1 MLHFVAFLNLFIC
14 TQIFYKYSSMILF
27 ACLGF
32 CLLAALMG
40 IINDIHHQKVC
51 KSSLKLMHVT
61 VLGVGDTPHCFMCTG
76 VMCLAYVILS
86 SLKMMPKKVNS
97 RKQKKM
103 YTSTSYLT

>member
-1 MLHFVAFLNLFIC
+1 MLHFVTFLNLFIC

-61 VLGVGDTPHCFMCTG
+61 VLGEGGHPTLF
-76 VMCLAYVILS
+76 YVHWGHVFGLCNIII
-86 SLKMMPKKVNS
+86 PENDAKKG
-97 RKQKKM
+97 KF
-103 YTSTSYLT
+103 